1 MFTISEVSKLMLTN
15 NEIKYITKV
24 IRSLEK
30 RRILLKGST
39 KKISSWEEGFLN
51 FLRPLMTAGLPLMK
65 NIHASLVKKFL
76 MPLGLTAVASATD
89 AALQKKIFG
98 LGMTALMISNEEMD
112 DMKSVSETNKNEVK
126 D

>member
-1 MFTISEVSKLMLTN
+1 
-15 NEIKYITKV
+15 
-24 IRSLEK
+24 
-30 RRILLKGST
+30 
-39 KKISSWEEGFLN
+39 
-51 FLRPLMTAGLPLMK
+51 MTAGLPLMK

>member
-39 KKISSWEEGFLN
+39 KKISSREERFLN

>member
-39 KKISSWEEGFLN
+39 KKISS
-51 FLRPLMTAGLPLMK
+51 
-65 NIHASLVKKFL
+65 
-76 MPLGLTAVASATD
+76 
-89 AALQKKIFG
+89 
-98 LGMTALMISNEEMD
+98 
-112 DMKSVSETNKNEVK
+112 
-126 D
+126 

>member
-39 KKISSWEEGFLN
+39 KKISSREEGFLN

-112 DMKSVSETNKNEVK
+112 DMKSVSETSKNEVK